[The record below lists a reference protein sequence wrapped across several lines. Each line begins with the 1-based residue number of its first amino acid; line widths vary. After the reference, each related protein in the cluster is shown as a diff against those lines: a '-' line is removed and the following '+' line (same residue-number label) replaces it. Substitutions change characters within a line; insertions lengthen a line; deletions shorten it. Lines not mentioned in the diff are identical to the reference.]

1 MILLRRSDETFTIT
15 SGTASATGTITD
27 NDAVPTVASITA
39 ATAAEGKPCSV
50 QLYAEQPSA
59 VDTTHTFVID

>member
-1 MILLRRSDETFTIT
+1 MKHLPSLQERLQLLEPLLIMML
-15 SGTASATGTITD
+15 
-27 NDAVPTVASITA
+27 PTVASITA

-50 QLYAEQPSA
+50 QLYTEQPSA